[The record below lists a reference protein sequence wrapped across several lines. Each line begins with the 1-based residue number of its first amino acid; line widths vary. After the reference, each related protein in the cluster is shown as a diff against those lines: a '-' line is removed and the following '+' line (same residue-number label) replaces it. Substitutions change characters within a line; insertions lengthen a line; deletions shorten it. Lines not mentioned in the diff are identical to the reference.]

1 MSYEKALGMRRWGA
15 SRPEE
20 QMPGASRVGG
30 SKYTI
35 PYQWVLFEQEPDG
48 CASVKDTVEESLAF
62 YGGESGL
69 LWEVV

>member
-1 MSYEKALGMRRWGA
+1 
-15 SRPEE
+15 
-20 QMPGASRVGG
+20 MPGASRVGG

-48 CASVKDTVEESLAF
+48 CASVKDIVEESLAF
-62 YGGESGL
+62 YWGESGL